1 MGETRGGG
9 SVVRDPWPVFREE
22 IAVAATGRGE
32 FVGEVPGLVG
42 GTSPPAFFR
51 KNVILK
57 ELLVH
62 KVQEYHSKEVI
73 AV

>member
-42 GTSPPAFFR
+42 GTLPPGVFS
-51 KNVILK
+51 
-57 ELLVH
+57 
-62 KVQEYHSKEVI
+62 QECDSEGVARAQSARI
-73 AV
+73 SF